1 MVALGLGYAAAQN
14 LLWTALP
21 AMLPRGVLMIGAGV
35 MACSLN
41 LLPALLPVVA
51 FRGHGSTDLTVLAA
65 VGVVGCVALVL
76 AAVCARAGDKSY
88 GS

>member
-1 MVALGLGYAAAQN
+1 MRYSSS
-14 LLWTALP
+14 TAP
-21 AMLPRGVLMIGAGV
+21 CENSPFR
-35 MACSLN
+35 
-41 LLPALLPVVA
+41 LPALLPVVA

>member
-1 MVALGLGYAAAQN
+1 
-14 LLWTALP
+14 
-21 AMLPRGVLMIGAGV
+21 

>member
-41 LLPALLPVVA
+41 LLPALLPVA